1 MLRTWR
7 RQLRRKHHSDYKKQS
22 LSTKDKS
29 LSVYKRTRGALRVFS
44 LTLKPRSHELRGILV
59 AGPSCFFGLCVR
71 AMRHWLQGDLGVSAM
86 EAQHHVLCYCLSQ
99 GTTLLLQSVA
109 DDLHLGHLGPSGVK
123 KWKHDIDLLCREPRA
138 NGAEAKGH

>member
-1 MLRTWR
+1 
-7 RQLRRKHHSDYKKQS
+7 LRRNTIQITEKQS

-29 LSVYKRTRGALRVFS
+29 LSGYRRTWGALPVFS

-71 AMRHWLQGDLGVSAM
+71 AMRHWLQGDLGVSAT

-99 GTTLLLQSVA
+99 GTTLLLQSAA

-123 KWKHDIDLLCREPRA
+123 KWKHGIDLLCREPRA